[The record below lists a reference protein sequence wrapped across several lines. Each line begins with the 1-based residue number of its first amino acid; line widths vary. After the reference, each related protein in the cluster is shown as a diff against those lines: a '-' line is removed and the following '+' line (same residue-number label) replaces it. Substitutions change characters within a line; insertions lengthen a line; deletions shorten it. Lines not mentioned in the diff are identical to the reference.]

1 MRGSGLRDYCR
12 GYCAILHSCHNCS
25 LLTIPYYITFHSPTL
40 THPNKKYTGRE
51 KNPSGTQIAKKKHTY
66 IHTYIH
72 TCMYAYTLRIY
83 QVWIIASLCWHVR
96 VDSAIILYVNWST
109 FTCRLHL
116 RCVKCSTR
124 YRWWWTLF
132 KPNLWLRAVVC
143 EFLRCLWL
151 LFHGGFRRWATF
163 CHRSYSH
170 EVTSWPRLLIKT
182 FRGKLS

>member
-1 MRGSGLRDYCR
+1 
-12 GYCAILHSCHNCS
+12 
-25 LLTIPYYITFHSPTL
+25 
-40 THPNKKYTGRE
+40 
-51 KNPSGTQIAKKKHTY
+51 
-66 IHTYIH
+66 
-72 TCMYAYTLRIY
+72 MYAYTLRIY

-109 FTCRLHL
+109 FTCRWHL

-170 EVTSWPRLLIKT
+170 KVTSWPRLLIKT
-182 FRGKLS
+182 RRGKLSYCIRFSLCAPLKLWQLVTSCPVCFLLLLLLLCFHKVSSDIPDGKWVPLHDLHHDELG

>member
-1 MRGSGLRDYCR
+1 
-12 GYCAILHSCHNCS
+12 
-25 LLTIPYYITFHSPTL
+25 
-40 THPNKKYTGRE
+40 
-51 KNPSGTQIAKKKHTY
+51 
-66 IHTYIH
+66 
-72 TCMYAYTLRIY
+72 MYAHTLRIY

-109 FTCRLHL
+109 FTCRWHL

-170 EVTSWPRLLIKT
+170 KVTSWPRLLIKT
-182 FRGKLS
+182 RRGKLSYCIRFSLCAPLKLWQLVTSCPACFLLLLLLLLLCFHKVSSDIPDGKWVPLHDLHHDELG